1 MSAQSSAAVRGYF
14 AANPT
19 DAAADRAAC
28 FGLGDGATATEQ
40 RNFTLGTTTAANA
53 VPSTWHGRWVRITPH
68 GSTLYYYMA
77 FAAGTC
83 AAPPAATAAGASAA
97 TAGEGPIADGVTIEV
112 RIPIPSNNGSVYFC
126 RLGGTDSQSVQ
137 MVLADGTRG
146 TTGE

>member
-1 MSAQSSAAVRGYF
+1 MSAATSAVVKNFF

-28 FGLGDGATATEQ
+28 FGLGDGTTATEQ
-40 RNFTLGTTTAANA
+40 RNFTLGTTSAANA

-68 GSTLYYYMA
+68 GSTLYYYFA

-83 AAPPAATAAGASAA
+83 AAPPAATDAGASAA
-97 TAGEGPIADGVTIEV
+97 TAGEGPITDGTTIEV
-112 RIPIPSNNGSVYFC
+112 RIPIPTNSGSVYFC
-126 RLGGTDSQSVQ
+126 RLGGTNTQSVQ